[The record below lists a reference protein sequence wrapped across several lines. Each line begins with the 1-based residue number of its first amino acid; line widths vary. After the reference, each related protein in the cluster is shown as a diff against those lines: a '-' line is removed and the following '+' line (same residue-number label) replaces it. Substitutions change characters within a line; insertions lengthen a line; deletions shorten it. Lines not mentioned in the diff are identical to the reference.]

1 MQYLS
6 QKILDDV
13 FGKKM
18 GSVMVEG
25 IIDANDEDDFHAK
38 LVSLMHT
45 VLIGMITIA
54 PALQTLIDL
63 LTTL

>member
-38 LVSLMHT
+38 LVSLT
-45 VLIGMITIA
+45 
-54 PALQTLIDL
+54 QS
-63 LTTL
+63 